1 MRGRKPNQKNY
12 GGGSKWTDEQIAFL
26 VVRKAMGNTHG
37 QIAKA
42 LNRKFGTARTEGAVT
57 AKYKGLMNPKPVKEP
72 KFSQEEKEFIYACVR
87 NNFSDSRII
96 VGFLEQYKKTLDK
109 TDILTTYQ
117 EMTVK
122 ERIQHENKVDKNLT
136 SLKSKIKKNLENK
149 IKENIKVKNMK
160 RQLVTWTKEEDEKIG
175 KCANAA
181 EALKLGLNRTE
192 SAVQQRYYTVKKKNK
207 MMKKNPLVEKKGA
220 KRGRMTI
227 AELQMI
233 RDCETV
239 EEALALNLRKPET
252 IKRQYAA
259 MHGSLLSK
267 ENREKSSVIL
277 KAPKKKTHGNKGK
290 KYAPRWTKEEDYDL
304 ILNFYE
310 LSIDEARNRFN
321 RSYGAIASRLEK
333 LVDSTEPHHIE
344 MLMEASKEIKKR
356 KNQRVVEKQKSRR
369 VLRRERKEAKKLAK
383 LQKKMAKL
391 QG

>member
-1 MRGRKPNQKNY
+1 MRGRKPSQKNY

-72 KFSQEEKEFIYACVR
+72 KFSKEEKEFIYACVR

-117 EMTVK
+117 EMTLK
-122 ERIQHENKVDKNLT
+122 ERIQHENKVDENLT
-136 SLKSKIKKNLENK
+136 NLKSKIKKNLENK

-181 EALKLGLNRTE
+181 EALELGLNRTE
-192 SAVQQRYYTVKKKNK
+192 SAVRQRYYTVKKNNK
-207 MMKKNPLVEKKGA
+207 ILKENNVVEKKQEKA

-252 IKRQYAA
+252 IIRQFA
-259 MHGSLLSK
+259 K
-267 ENREKSSVIL
+267 L
-277 KAPKKKTHGNKGK
+277 KNIKTETKKKKSTKTEKK
-290 KYAPRWTKEEDYDL
+290 KYTPRWTKEEDYDL
-304 ILNFYE
+304 VLNFYE

-321 RSYGAIASRLEK
+321 RSYGVIASRLEK
-333 LVDSTEPHHIE
+333 LVDSTQPHHIE
-344 MLMEASKEIKKR
+344 MLMKASKEIKKR
-356 KNQRVVEKQKSRR
+356 KNQRAVEKPKSRR

-391 QG
+391 QGEING

>member
-72 KFSQEEKEFIYACVR
+72 KFSKEEKEFIYACVR

-136 SLKSKIKKNLENK
+136 NLKSKIKKNLENK

-181 EALKLGLNRTE
+181 EALELGLNRTE
-192 SAVQQRYYTVKKKNK
+192 SAVRQRYYTVKKKNK
-207 MMKKNPLVEKKGA
+207 MMKRNPLVEKKQKKSA

-252 IKRQYAA
+252 IKRQFAK
-259 MHGSLLSK
+259 L
-267 ENREKSSVIL
+267 KSVQTPKS
-277 KAPKKKTHGNKGK
+277 KKKTHGNKGK
-290 KYAPRWTKEEDYDL
+290 KYAPRWTKEQDYDL
-304 ILNFYE
+304 VLNFYE

-321 RSYGAIASRLEK
+321 RSYGDIASRLEK

-356 KNQRVVEKQKSRR
+356 KNQRVVEKPKSRR

-391 QG
+391 QGEING

>member
-12 GGGSKWTDEQIAFL
+12 SGGSKWTDEQIAFL

-72 KFSQEEKEFIYACVR
+72 KFSKEEKEFIYACVR

-109 TDILTTYQ
+109 SDILTTYQ

-136 SLKSKIKKNLENK
+136 NLKSKIKKNLENK
-149 IKENIKVKNMK
+149 IKENIKVKKMK
-160 RQLVTWTKEEDEKIG
+160 RQLVKWTKEEDEKIG

-192 SAVQQRYYTVKKKNK
+192 SAVQQRYYTVKKRNK

-252 IKRQYAA
+252 IIRQFTT
-259 MHGSLLSK
+259 LNSK
-267 ENREKSSVIL
+267 KKEVVLATGPKQ
-277 KAPKKKTHGNKGK
+277 KKKKKTHGNKGK
-290 KYAPRWTKEEDYDL
+290 KYTPRWTKEEDYDL

-383 LQKKMAKL
+383 LQKKIAKL